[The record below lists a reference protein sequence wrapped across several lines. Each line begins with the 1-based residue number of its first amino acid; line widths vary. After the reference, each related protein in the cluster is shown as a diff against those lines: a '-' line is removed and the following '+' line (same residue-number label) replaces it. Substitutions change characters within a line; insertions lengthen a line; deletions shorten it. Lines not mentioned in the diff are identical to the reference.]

1 MNDPLAY
8 DPEDA
13 YYGVLGEI
21 AARHRDQIPLN
32 LVAFYAMLLPAIGSL
47 IGRRAVITV
56 SRDCHYANLF
66 TAIVCGTG
74 KGKGTCWNIV
84 EHLLKEIDPDS
95 PKRFHRDA
103 ASAQGLI
110 GLVRDASTRMERGKE
125 VKDEGVPDKRCLLI
139 FEEMDTL
146 FVSMNRQGS
155 TLAPVWNM
163 AYDGKTLENNTR
175 QGQEKATN
183 PHVSAVC
190 QITEGSLKKAVDV
203 VSRGLGVS
211 NGLFNRFITV
221 RAQRDP
227 SRKLPRGGEMPDVS
241 DLAEKIRDSLNSLGA
256 TNDAMTV
263 SWHPSTYAA
272 WDAFVDAVDGDH
284 PFLAGLGGV
293 EARLKPN
300 TMRVAMI
307 FAVMDGAQEIMPGHL
322 KAAKSFCLQC
332 IDSSRDLFGSSC
344 KHGRPDRLRERVLE
358 AMDHQP
364 KHLSQFHE
372 HLNKKGYKA
381 TDLHQ
386 VLSDLVAEGIA
397 QKTSVRTGH
406 GTSVSGWSMSDK
418 PLVSEDRQPDAISS
432 RLLRGALVHITRAT
446 LAIGID
452 GTSESLAAGQTV
464 HLASLPEDATSD
476 ERRAIFAMIENY
488 PDHVCVLLGH
498 RPAFVDRSAWK
509 HVANAAS
516 A

>member
-13 YYGVLGEI
+13 YYGVLGEV
-21 AARHRDQIPLN
+21 AKRHRDQIPLN
-32 LVAFYAMLLPAIGSL
+32 LAAFYAMLLPAIGSL

-56 SRDCHYANLF
+56 SRDRHYANLF

-95 PKRFHRDA
+95 PRRLHRDA

-110 GLVRDASTRMERGKE
+110 GLVRDASTRIERGKE
-125 VKDEGVPDKRCLLI
+125 VKDEGVPDKRCLLV

-146 FVSMNRQGS
+146 FVSMSRQGS

-175 QGQEKATN
+175 QGREKATN

-190 QITEGSLKKAVDV
+190 QITEGSFAKAVKE
-203 VSRGLGVS
+203 VSKGLGVS

-227 SRKLPRGGEMPDVS
+227 SRKLPRGGEMPEVG
-241 DLAEKIRDSLNSLGA
+241 DLAKKIRDTLDSLGT
-256 TNDAMTV
+256 TNDAVKV
-263 SWHPSTYAA
+263 SWHPSTYAD

-284 PFLAGLGGV
+284 PLLAGLGGV

-307 FAVMDGAQEIMPGHL
+307 FAVMDGSQEIMLCHL
-322 KAAKSFCLQC
+322 KAAKAFCLQC
-332 IDSSRDLFGSSC
+332 IDSSRDLFGSSSNR
-344 KHGRPDRLRERVLE
+344 GRPDRLRERVLKVI
-358 AMDHQP
+358 DHQP
-364 KHLSQFHE
+364 KCLTQFHE
-372 HLNKKGYKA
+372 CFHRKGCTGEELREVLAELTAKGLA
-381 TDLHQ
+381 QESSMRTEHGRTVSAWSVPSEAADLENRDSA
-386 VLSDLVAEGIA
+386 LPRMD
-397 QKTSVRTGH
+397 
-406 GTSVSGWSMSDK
+406 
-418 PLVSEDRQPDAISS
+418 
-432 RLLRGALVHITRAT
+432 RGASVVIKRDTQAT
-446 LAIGID
+446 GID
-452 GTSESLAAGQTV
+452 GSTEYLPQGQTL
-464 HLASLPEDATSD
+464 HLASIPENATSD
-476 ERRAIFAMIENY
+476 ERQTIHAIRDLH
-488 PDHVCVLLGH
+488 PGQVCVWSGGT
-498 RPAFVDRSAWK
+498 PAFVDQTVIQR
-509 HVANAAS
+509 AAS
-516 A
+516 VTPA

>member
-1 MNDPLAY
+1 
-8 DPEDA
+8 
-13 YYGVLGEI
+13 
-21 AARHRDQIPLN
+21 
-32 LVAFYAMLLPAIGSL
+32 MLLPAIGSL

-56 SRDCHYANLF
+56 SRDRHYANLF

-95 PKRFHRDA
+95 PQRLHRDA

-110 GLVRDASTRMERGKE
+110 GLVRDASTRIERGKE
-125 VKDEGVPDKRCLLI
+125 VRDEGVPDKRCLLV

-146 FVSMNRQGS
+146 FVSMSRQGS

-175 QGQEKATN
+175 QGREKATN

-190 QITEGSLKKAVDV
+190 QITEGSFAKAVKE
-203 VSRGLGVS
+203 VSKGLGVS

-227 SRKLPRGGEMPDVS
+227 SRKLPRGGEMPEVG
-241 DLAEKIRDSLNSLGA
+241 DLAKKIRDSLDSLGI
-256 TNDAMTV
+256 TNDAVTV
-263 SWHPSTYAA
+263 SWHPSSYAD

-307 FAVMDGAQEIMPGHL
+307 FAVMDGSQEIMPCHL
-322 KAAKSFCLQC
+322 KAAKAFCLQC
-332 IDSSRDLFGSSC
+332 IDSSRDLFGSSS
-344 KHGRPDRLRERVLE
+344 KHGRPDRLRERVLKVL
-358 AMDHQP
+358 DHQP
-364 KHLSQFHE
+364 RMLTDFHRCL
-372 HLNKKGYKA
+372 HNKGYDGS
-381 TDLHQ
+381 DLRR
-386 VLSDLVAEGIA
+386 VLSDLLAAGLARETKVLTE
-397 QKTSVRTGH
+397 H
-406 GTSVSGWSMSDK
+406 GNSVSGWSLPDEQPVPK
-418 PLVSEDRQPDAISS
+418 DRDRDAISS
-432 RLLRGALVHITRAT
+432 HLLRGTPVLITRDT
-446 LAIGID
+446 SAIGID
-452 GTSESLAAGQTV
+452 GTSEPLAAGQTA

-476 ERRAIFAMIENY
+476 ERRAIFAMIERY

-498 RPAFVDRSAWK
+498 KPAFVDRSVWK
-509 HVANAAS
+509 HVANEAS
-516 A
+516 E

>member
-21 AARHRDQIPLN
+21 ATRHRDQIPLN

-74 KGKGTCWNIV
+74 KGKGTCWNII

-175 QGQEKATN
+175 QGREKATD

-190 QITEGSLKKAVDV
+190 QITEASFEKAVGV
-203 VSRGLGVS
+203 VSKGLGVS

-241 DLAEKIRDSLNSLGA
+241 DLAEKIRDCLDSLGT

-322 KAAKSFCLQC
+322 NAAKSFCLQC
-332 IDSSRDLFGSSC
+332 IDSSRDLFGSSY

-358 AMDHQP
+358 AMECQP
-364 KHLSQFHE
+364 KTLTQFHACL
-372 HLNKKGYKA
+372 HRKGY
-381 TDLHQ
+381 TSSSLRQ
-386 VLSDLVAEGIA
+386 VLAELTAGGLSLETTMRTEHG
-397 QKTSVRTGH
+397 KT
-406 GTSVSGWSMSDK
+406 VSAWSA
-418 PLVSEDRQPDAISS
+418 PSEAPVLETQDPSS
-432 RLLRGALVHITRAT
+432 SLQRLDRGACVVVTQDTHAT
-446 LAIGID
+446 ASD
-452 GTSESLAAGQTV
+452 GSSEYLTQGQT
-464 HLASLPEDATSD
+464 LYLGSIPRNATTD
-476 ERRAIFAMIENY
+476 ERRTIHSIKDLYPGQVCAWSGGKPVFVERAAIQ
-488 PDHVCVLLGH
+488 P
-498 RPAFVDRSAWK
+498 
-509 HVANAAS
+509 AAS
-516 A
+516 VTSA